1 MLMKYW
7 KFIPPMKA
15 LLAVEATAR
24 HGSFSKAA
32 EELNVTQSAVSHLV
46 TQAEYFLTVSLFD
59 RTSRPVRPTAEG
71 MRYVNA
77 LVSSLNLLKL
87 EGQSLQSQKASH
99 TLTVSCNLAYGNFWL
114 LPKLKNFHEL
124 HPEITVNMVTAY
136 QGLPELSNGIDG
148 ALRFGKGEWPGC
160 SAILLF
166 REQIMPVA
174 SARYLER
181 MPPIN
186 RPEDLLQHTLLHA
199 YAEDKSWFDW
209 GQWFDHYGVKHPTR
223 LGGPHFD
230 NHVMMM
236 QAALT
241 EGGVALGWTGT
252 ASEFVRLDQLEEVFE
267 DRLNVDG
274 GVYLVTR
281 ADARPSPELALFTAW
296 ITDQANINCA

>member
-1 MLMKYW
+1 MRYW

-32 EELNVTQSAVSHLV
+32 EELNITQSAVSHLV
-46 TQAEYFLTVSLFD
+46 TQAENFLTVPLFD
-59 RTSRPVRPTAEG
+59 RAGRPIRLTPEG

-77 LVSSLNLLKL
+77 MISSLNLLKA
-87 EGQSLQSQKASH
+87 EGQSLQSRKSFN
-99 TLTVSCNLAYGNFWL
+99 TITIYCNLAYGNFWL
-114 LPKLKNFHEL
+114 LPKLKSFHAL

-136 QGLPELSNGIDG
+136 QGLPELSDGIDV

-160 SAILLF
+160 TAILLF
-166 REQIMPVA
+166 REQIVPVA

-186 RPEDLLQHTLLHA
+186 SPEDLLRHTLLHA
-199 YAEDKSWFDW
+199 RAEDKSWFDW
-209 GQWFDHYGVKHPTR
+209 SQWFDHYGVKHPTR
-223 LGGPHFD
+223 LSGPSFD

-241 EGGVALGWTGT
+241 EGGVALGWIGT
-252 ASEFVRLDQLEEVFE
+252 AREFVRLKQLEEVLE

-274 GVYLVTR
+274 GVYLVKR
-281 ADARPSPELALFTAW
+281 ADAHPSPELAVFTNW
-296 ITDQANINCA
+296 ITDQANIIGFPN